1 MTNGPWRRRAASAIL
16 IPMASRTV
24 RLALRHRGLITGT
37 LLAFLLFNLLGV
49 GLLRPSEARSGDLP
63 LAASCQG
70 SGPGC
75 AEQPLIP
82 PPAGGLPHF
91 EPPPAPVFGRLVR
104 VQPAAPAAVDES
116 PPVTIEPPPRAAFA

>member
-1 MTNGPWRRRAASAIL
+1 
-16 IPMASRTV
+16 MASRTI
-24 RLALRHRGLITGT
+24 RLALRHRGVVTGT

-49 GLLRPSEARSGDLP
+49 GLLRPGDARSSDLP

-70 SGPGC
+70 AGPGC

-91 EPPPAPVFGRLVR
+91 DSPPAPVFGRLVR
-104 VQPAAPAAVDES
+104 VQPPAPAAVAEA
-116 PPVTIEPPPRAAFA
+116 PLTTIEPPPRAASA